1 MGAGRKAKF
10 LATRRKE
17 AEHKVEEVG
26 ADLRNMMSWL
36 KK

>member
-1 MGAGRKAKF
+1 MSAGRKAKF
-10 LATRRKE
+10 LATRRRE
-17 AEHKVEEVG
+17 AEHPVEAVG